1 MAKTVFI
8 SYRRKDTGPA
18 AGRFYDRLCRV
29 LPPRQVFFDVSTI
42 AGGRDF
48 VVEVTESIKRCD
60 AALVFIGHRWLE
72 PTPDGTVRLHEAGD
86 HVRAE
91 ARAALQHAPVVLPV
105 LVDAASMPR
114 AEELPEDIRGIT
126 TRNALPLR
134 HETFDDDAE
143 RILADVLG
151 TSARPRLWEDRG
163 KPLTRLG
170 YAVAGIVVA
179 LGFLAVVGQIH
190 RWIWGVGLAGSLG
203 DAPTVLLLLGGA
215 AGGAWLGVRYEA
227 RQRRRRLHRPA

>member
-29 LPPRQVFFDVSTI
+29 LPSRQVFFDVSTI

-48 VVEVTESIKRCD
+48 VVEVTKSIKKCD
-60 AALVFIGHRWLE
+60 AALVFIGPRWLE
-72 PTPDGTVRLHEAGD
+72 PTPEGTVRLHEAGD

-91 ARAALQHAPVVLPV
+91 VRAALQHAPMVLPV

-114 AEELPEDIRGIT
+114 AEELPEDIRGIA
-126 TRNALPLR
+126 TRHALPLR

-143 RILADVLG
+143 RVIATVLG
-151 TSARPRLWEDRG
+151 TSGRSRLWEDRG
-163 KPLTRLG
+163 RPLAKIG
-170 YAVAGIVVA
+170 YAVAGMAVT
-179 LGFLAVVGQIH
+179 LGLLAVIGQIH

-203 DAPTVLLLLGGA
+203 DEPTLLLLLGGA
-215 AGGAWLGVRYEA
+215 AGGAWLGFRYEA
-227 RQRRRRLHRPA
+227 RQRRGRVHRPA